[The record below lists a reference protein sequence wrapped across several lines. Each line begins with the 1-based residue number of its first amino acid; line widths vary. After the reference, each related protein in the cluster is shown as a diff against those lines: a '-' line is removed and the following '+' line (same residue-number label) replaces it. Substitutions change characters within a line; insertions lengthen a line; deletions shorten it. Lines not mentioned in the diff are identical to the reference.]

1 MTIHAINHAGRLD
14 EAFVGEVR
22 AMIQSSKPSQKPDPM
37 EEAEAFAVLHDAGL
51 SHRQIAARVGVSVGQ
66 VSKRIAL
73 LRLPQDVQDAIRDG
87 HLQPHAARRDYHEP
101 AMRPAP
107 AQLLYLTR
115 NDARN
120 ALKIGASAPSESRLR
135 TWRQRGWEVVEVWD
149 FHDRRAVFAVERTVK
164 AWWRRCGWGPAYH
177 ESDGYTETVS
187 LADVDEATTCA
198 FVEGIIHGWTL
209 ADAQRPMNVT
219 GTRRRVHGRP
229 LTRVG
234 GHQ

>member
-1 MTIHAINHAGRLD
+1 MTARAMTHRGPVD
-14 EAFVGEVR
+14 DAFLGEVR
-22 AMIQSSKPSQKPDPM
+22 AMIQSSKPRQKPDPM
-37 EEAEAFAVLHDAGL
+37 EEAEAFVVLRDAGL

-73 LRLPQDVQDAIRDG
+73 LNLPPDVQDAIRDG

-101 AMRPAP
+101 VNRAAP

-115 NDARN
+115 NDSRN

-135 TWRQRGWEVVEVWD
+135 TWRQRGWVVVEVWD
-149 FHDRRAVFAVERTVK
+149 FHDRRAVFGVERTVK
-164 AWWRRCGWGPAYH
+164 AWWRRCGWGPAYP
-177 ESDGYTETVS
+177 EGDGYTETVS

-209 ADAQRPMNVT
+209 ADAGRPMNLT
-219 GTRRRVHGRP
+219 GAHRRAHERQ
-229 LTRVG
+229 LTHFG